1 MRKLQIISV
10 SHHHTTATQR
20 IQLGMDQGRWQQLL
34 TYIKYELHAEGV
46 VRLATCNR
54 IEIYCE
60 ASTDIRQQ
68 VADRWLALAG
78 DIDTITTQVFK
89 TYLGSAIAVRYLLQL
104 SIGMKSAIYGDDQIL
119 SQLKKSFEQSRAAGQ
134 LSTLLERAYQTVM
147 RFHKQICRETAFKS
161 QTVSLAYQAL
171 KSLTTHYGKTDLAT
185 KSVLIIGAGDMAAQV
200 VKYQSKFRFGSIA
213 IANRTARKAT
223 TLVHGKAIAVVDY
236 AALAGQH
243 YDIVI
248 SCTDQGHSIASHL
261 VGLHY
266 YIDLSIA
273 SATYS
278 SIGHTSLMLESI
290 QQLIDRQN
298 QKRMSCI
305 GVVKRYL
312 GDHVQVFTEWLVK
325 WESRRWRVDARL

>member
-171 KSLTTHYGKTDLAT
+171 KSLTTHYGKTDLASKT
-185 KSVLIIGAGDMAAQV
+185 VLIIGAGDMAAQV
-200 VKYQSKFRFGSIA
+200 VKYQSKFKFRAVTIT
-213 IANRTARKAT
+213 NRTVAKAHV
-223 TLVHGKAIAVVDY
+223 LVEGKSITVADY
-236 AALAGQH
+236 QKVNSTR
-243 YDIVI
+243 YDIII
-248 SCTDQGHSIASHL
+248 SCTDQGRIL
-261 VGLHY
+261 VDTMGPPEF

-273 SATYS
+273 SATHEPLGEH
-278 SIGHTSLMLESI
+278 SIRLETI
-290 QQLIDRQN
+290 QQKIDTQN
-298 QKRMSCI
+298 QTRMACI

-312 GDHVQVFTEWLVK
+312 GVHVEEFAQWLVK
-325 WESRRWRVDARL
+325 WEARQAEILAV